1 MRSVT
6 NWLTSAGSRRFKS
19 AALTT
24 AIMIAAAMLPHAAD
38 AKSCSRQGEECRSSA
53 RTRVSARNFDT
64 YINRCNAETNAC
76 IARCKT
82 GIKVFVD
89 VFDSPGSAQQY
100 PIDECR

>member
-6 NWLTSAGSRRFKS
+6 NWLTSMRSRRFTS
-19 AALTT
+19 AALTG
-24 AIMIAAAMLPHAAD
+24 IMIASAMLPRAAD
-38 AKSCSRQGEECRSSA
+38 GTSCSRQGEECRASA
-53 RTRVSARNFDT
+53 RTRVSARYFDR
-64 YINRCNAETNAC
+64 YANRCNAETNAC

-89 VFDSPGSAQQY
+89 VFDIPDSARQY